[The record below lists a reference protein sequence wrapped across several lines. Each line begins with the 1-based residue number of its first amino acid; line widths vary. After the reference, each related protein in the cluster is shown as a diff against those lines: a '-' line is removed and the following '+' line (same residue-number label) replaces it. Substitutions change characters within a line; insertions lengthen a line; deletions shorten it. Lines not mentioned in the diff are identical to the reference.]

1 MTSLPTNLLAAIT
14 KTIEDAFEKVR
25 KEDHETIERLREENN
40 ALKETIRLHQEE
52 IGTLKSRV
60 KEDARSSQFSSP
72 SNKGPILHISPKSTQ
87 GSRKG
92 SATDTNTKTPSIDNI
107 YQLPTQYSDTD
118 EEGNTVEKTSSP
130 VKINYAP
137 RKGSMSGNA
146 SSGSTI
152 FVGSK
157 IGSVQVKH
165 QLSPT
170 RYESKGNSN
179 GNLHTHSPPRKIAR
193 YKSIELKEDE
203 GVDENTP
210 PAFQGK
216 MNSSEDVEQIADSQ
230 EEDEAN
236 HVISQTVIAATPEPS
251 LPPLIEIPKNLTLI
265 QTRQYL
271 SRYYANIL
279 KSDPNFKINL
289 HQNPIKQI
297 SWDFSDF
304 IANKNYKPD
313 NFTQFIKRNSIMDAK
328 KFNQYKQFYNFN
340 QSQQDFED
348 KLLQIFD
355 KFESPPGFMQLDFP
369 STQELDERK
378 RTIQERQL
386 KRLARRIASCVTVE
400 NGVQIGEFV
409 FGHEVLN
416 QYVIRGR
423 WYVEGS

>member
-1 MTSLPTNLLAAIT
+1 
-14 KTIEDAFEKVR
+14 
-25 KEDHETIERLREENN
+25 
-40 ALKETIRLHQEE
+40 
-52 IGTLKSRV
+52 
-60 KEDARSSQFSSP
+60 
-72 SNKGPILHISPKSTQ
+72 
-87 GSRKG
+87 
-92 SATDTNTKTPSIDNI
+92 
-107 YQLPTQYSDTD
+107 
-118 EEGNTVEKTSSP
+118 
-130 VKINYAP
+130 
-137 RKGSMSGNA
+137 
-146 SSGSTI
+146 
-152 FVGSK
+152 
-157 IGSVQVKH
+157 
-165 QLSPT
+165 
-170 RYESKGNSN
+170 
-179 GNLHTHSPPRKIAR
+179 
-193 YKSIELKEDE
+193 
-203 GVDENTP
+203 
-210 PAFQGK
+210 